1 MPYKDPEMRRSKAR
15 VYAANYRARLAEIK
29 QTQPIELRVCGLCGT
44 DISHK
49 KKNAKFCCRKHKTTF
64 SDAKRDYAA
73 LYAKNSEKRRY
84 QALQYY
90 YADIKKSRKNLL
102 LRQKKNLAIFAANQA
117 KRRVAKLKRTP
128 NWLTDKDLW
137 LIDEVYSLAALR
149 TKLTGAK
156 WHVDHIVPLQG
167 KTVSGLHVPQN
178 LQVILARD
186 NIAKHNLFGDA

>member
-1 MPYKDPEMRRSKAR
+1 MPYKDPEIKRLKAR
-15 VYAANYRARLAEIK
+15 VYAANYRARLK
-29 QTQPIELRVCGLCGT
+29 ELQSKELKVCALCGT

-49 KKNAKFCCRKHKTTF
+49 KKNAKFCCRKHKTAF
-64 SDAKRDYAA
+64 SDSKRDYSA
-73 LYAKNSEKRRY
+73 LYAKNREKRRY

-90 YADIKKSRKNLL
+90 YADVEKSRKNLL

-117 KRRVAKLKRTP
+117 KRRVAKIKRTP
-128 NWLTDKDLW
+128 SWLTDNDLW
-137 LIDEVYSLAALR
+137 LIDEVYHLAALK

-167 KTVSGLHVPQN
+167 KIVSGLHVPEN

-186 NIAKHNLFGDA
+186 NIAKHNTFGEI